1 MAAAAEPAPA
11 ERQFVPEAEHQ
22 VLVDA
27 AWLRTMAVIA
37 VSEPTCDVV
46 FVVGGE
52 RLPALRH
59 LCAGH
64 SEPLGML
71 FGDGWGDK
79 SHGGDVVRA

>member
-1 MAAAAEPAPA
+1 MAAAAEPAP
-11 ERQFVPEAEHQ
+11 ERQSAPEAKQ

-27 AWLRTMAVIA
+27 AWLRTMAAIA
-37 VSEPTCDVV
+37 ASEPTCDVV

-71 FGDGWGDK
+71 FGDGWRDE